1 MKYKVDNDKHE
12 TVSIYNIHIIIQ
24 ISIIVLLWQ
33 SHTTK
38 RSITISLVE
47 YTSMTYFASYT

>member
-12 TVSIYNIHIIIQ
+12 IVSVYNIHMIIQ

-33 SHTTK
+33 SHITK

-47 YTSMTYFASYT
+47 YTSMTFTSDT